1 MCDRHFT
8 LVSKF
13 MVADIWGEYK
23 RIGTSLKKNI
33 LLLIFNCKLIEQKR
47 VWFSDLLKILE
58 EAQFQKL

>member
-1 MCDRHFT
+1 
-8 LVSKF
+8 